1 MNDVIVYRPYKFHR
15 WLGLFLSFCVPFSFA
30 IAVWC
35 FIEAHWGLG
44 LNFALLSIMWAA
56 VTVFSYNT
64 SKIEV
69 VFDHQ
74 GVTTSGRAPQ
84 QSHSMLWESTNYAY
98 YGYYRG
104 HPFLLLSANS
114 LNRKEAKRFASRG
127 SYSGKVCI
135 DGVWV
140 IHLNS
145 HKDVASIK
153 ELIDSKVACVVHF
166 DS

>member
-1 MNDVIVYRPYKFHR
+1 MNDMIAYRPYKVHR
-15 WLGLFLSFCVPFSFA
+15 WLGLFLAFCVPISFA

-35 FIEAHWGLG
+35 FIEARWGLG

-74 GVTTSGRAPQ
+74 GVTTSGRTPQ

-114 LNRKEAKRFASRG
+114 LDKKTARRFASLG

-153 ELIDSKVACVVHF
+153 ELIASHVENVITC
-166 DS
+166 